1 MRLLFYFQFTLFESD
16 VLTMIIYRK
25 IHQRNVPLPYINGA
39 LSHQELPPQTWRAGG
54 LETQGRHVQM
64 VRLPKLQKGEILTIM
79 FNRRRNNRY
88 QSISAGNV
96 RNTGKTPLI
105 TLIMMRIAN
114 ATKSSRCHAS
124 CTRAMSRTE
133 R

>member
-1 MRLLFYFQFTLFESD
+1 MRLLFYFQFTLFESG

-64 VRLPKLQKGEILTIM
+64 VRLSKLQKVL
-79 FNRRRNNRY
+79 
-88 QSISAGNV
+88 
-96 RNTGKTPLI
+96 
-105 TLIMMRIAN
+105 
-114 ATKSSRCHAS
+114 
-124 CTRAMSRTE
+124 AMSETLAKR